1 MKIGNIL
8 KDLTGLCDVRQVFV
22 FNSCLV
28 KNMNIQFHYFGNCQL
43 DLYNLKNYLK
53 KIYATVKASLLS
65 LEKEDIKAEKQVFTL
80 FCIYL

>member
-1 MKIGNIL
+1 
-8 KDLTGLCDVRQVFV
+8 
-22 FNSCLV
+22 
-28 KNMNIQFHYFGNCQL
+28 MNIQFHYFGNCQL
-43 DLYNLKNYLK
+43 DLYNLKNYLKK

>member
-1 MKIGNIL
+1 
-8 KDLTGLCDVRQVFV
+8 
-22 FNSCLV
+22 
-28 KNMNIQFHYFGNCQL
+28 MNIQFHYFGNCQL

-53 KIYATVKASLLS
+53 IINATVKASLLS

>member
-1 MKIGNIL
+1 
-8 KDLTGLCDVRQVFV
+8 
-22 FNSCLV
+22 
-28 KNMNIQFHYFGNCQL
+28 MNIQFHYFGNCQL

-80 FCIYL
+80 FCIPYL